1 MTKRQPD
8 GKWRS
13 RRQAVVIS
21 AAVLRARWI
30 EAEALHLKVMG
41 LSFQAIAEHLTRVG
55 HSQTQPLTKISE
67 GVTFPPDYKISRQA
81 CFKAV
86 QKTLGRETALRVEQ
100 LRKIDNARSE
110 ELFLNLQPDVRKGKV
125 PAIVAAVKVLDHAAR
140 INNLAAAPRSHEL
153 ISEKSGPRLKPGM
166 VLDTFSKAFRLM
178 ADMRLLPPG
187 YIDTGRAVARI
198 EVQDTSCVRHDLVVP
213 DEGKGNEEW

>member
-1 MTKRQPD
+1 MKRQPD
-8 GKWRS
+8 GSWRG
-13 RRQAVVIS
+13 RRQPVVIS

-30 EAEALHLKVMG
+30 AVETLHLKIMG

-55 HSQTQPLTKISE
+55 RGQAQPITNMSE

-86 QKTLGRETALRVEQ
+86 EKALDRERALGVEQ

-110 ELFLNLQPDVRKGKV
+110 ELFANLQPDIRKGKV
-125 PAIVAAVKVLDHAAR
+125 PAIEAAVKVLDHSAK

-166 VLDTFSKAFRLM
+166 VLDTFSQAFKLM
-178 ADMRLLPPG
+178 ADMRLLLPG
-187 YIDTGRAVARI
+187 YVDTGRTVAQI
-198 EVQDTSCVRHDLVVP
+198 EARDTSSDWPDLVEADP
-213 DEGKGNEEW
+213 DKNHDEK